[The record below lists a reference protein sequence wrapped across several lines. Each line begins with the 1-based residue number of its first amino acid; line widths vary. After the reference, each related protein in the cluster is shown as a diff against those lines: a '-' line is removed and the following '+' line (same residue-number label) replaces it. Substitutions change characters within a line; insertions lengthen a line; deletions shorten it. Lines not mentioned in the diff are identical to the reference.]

1 MFWMSPSTWARWKS
15 FNHQIFDRGVHNC
28 FFFFFWK
35 PSFSE
40 PSFSIQ
46 YQSIIS
52 ELKGE
57 IGRLKDKVFFNIYIY
72 LFYIISGSVYL
83 IIYLYISGCVSKEK
97 CFFRLTLV
105 PPRALQLRPNSRWRN
120 SKYWE
125 TRSWQTSGEILIF
138 IYFLLFFLPLTQ
150 RADEAA
156 TPSDGDWQP
165 HPGAHHGVRAAEY
178 DCHTVGDGQSKV
190 ISEHFNLE
198 ILMKT
203 AGYTYQPSDN
213 IENTECGWTL

>member
-83 IIYLYISGCVSKEK
+83 SISLYIYIYLVVYLKRNVSSDWLW
-97 CFFRLTLV
+97 FRQELC
-105 PPRALQLRPNSRWRN
+105 NCD
-120 SKYWE
+120 
-125 TRSWQTSGEILIF
+125 QTADGG
-138 IYFLLFFLPLTQ
+138 TQ
-150 RADEAA
+150 
-156 TPSDGDWQP
+156 
-165 HPGAHHGVRAAEY
+165 
-178 DCHTVGDGQSKV
+178 
-190 ISEHFNLE
+190 
-198 ILMKT
+198 
-203 AGYTYQPSDN
+203 
-213 IENTECGWTL
+213 NTERRARGKLQVRFWFLFTFFFSFYL

>member
-1 MFWMSPSTWARWKS
+1 MF
-15 FNHQIFDRGVHNC
+15 F
-28 FFFFFWK
+28 
-35 PSFSE
+35 SFSFKKLHFLNPLFQHSTRASYRSWKE
-40 PSFSIQ
+40 KLADWKIRYFQYLYLSI
-46 YQSIIS
+46 S
-52 ELKGE
+52 L
-57 IGRLKDKVFFNIYIY
+57 
-72 LFYIISGSVYL
+72 
-83 IIYLYISGCVSKEK
+83 YLYISGCVSKEK

-190 ISEHFNLE
+190 ISEHFNFV